1 MEGGKGKEEGWGEDG
16 GKRGRMGREDDGE
29 GRVERGKGERK
40 ERRVERRGSERCGRR
55 NAVNRLL
62 HSEESETVLWLERR
76 PGCTAMMWGRG

>member
-16 GKRGRMGREDDGE
+16 GKRGRMEREDDGE

-40 ERRVERRGSERCGRR
+40 ERRVERRGSERWGRR

-62 HSEESETVLWLERR
+62 HSEESKTVLWFERR
-76 PGCTAMMWGRG
+76 PGCTAMM